1 MLKID
6 EWKAK
11 IFKILGAIKL
21 EGLNMIAK
29 IGYGHMCNTN
39 REKYA

>member
-21 EGLNMIAK
+21 EGLSMIAK
-29 IGYGHMCNTN
+29 IG
-39 REKYA
+39 